1 MKGISPQLL
10 KVHCV
15 FIGGILEAKE
25 NGNWHGIGWAA
36 VGYYEQGSCKFLDV
50 KELDL

>member
-1 MKGISPQLL
+1 MLYRRGFGRPK
-10 KVHCV
+10 KMV
-15 FIGGILEAKE
+15 IGMV
-25 NGNWHGIGWAA
+25 IGWAA